1 MNIVSEDQAA
11 ARQLALPPLGLLL
24 DLSPE
29 FITELQTAGAFVE
42 YSQQVVVAAG
52 ELVDYVSCLVAG
64 RVKISRL
71 DADYGKA
78 EVARLGA
85 GDWFGETNLFVRV
98 PSAEE
103 VYADGEVVIWTMSA
117 DTMRNLFS
125 QGSEGPELL
134 FNIATR
140 LAQKLTASR

>member
-11 ARQLALPPLGLLL
+11 ARQLALPPLGLLE

-29 FITELQTAGAFVE
+29 FIAELQTAGAFVE
-42 YSQQVVVAAG
+42 YNQQVVVVAG

-85 GDWFGETNLFVRV
+85 GDWFGETISS
-98 PSAEE
+98 SACRPPRRSMPT
-103 VYADGEVVIWTMSA
+103 VKWSCGPCRQTRCGICSRRYPRARSCFSTSPLGWR
-117 DTMRNLFS
+117 RN
-125 QGSEGPELL
+125 
-134 FNIATR
+134 
-140 LAQKLTASR
+140 